1 MAALQ
6 MSSSDAKCLYKIAMG
21 DTRIITR
28 VPFSHTNGT
37 QSLPSKNY
45 KPLAFQSHDIMM
57 NIQLS
62 MFALYTGEQ
71 TS

>member
-1 MAALQ
+1 MPNVFTKLPWETQ
-6 MSSSDAKCLYKIAMG
+6 
-21 DTRIITR
+21 IITR